1 MCNECLKWELITL
14 LRSAL
19 YAVIS
24 HLRRCAEHAVIIL
37 LRHAERVVIASEL
50 LLTRNVVLSFYYD
63 VHARRD
69 WGTLITT
76 RAFTSVFR
84 VVNDNLWRALCAVI
98 DVFWCSVFS
107 SFGSK
112 QGDCFVK
119 VFFFLILTTD
129 VNSSSDPNW

>member
-1 MCNECLKWELITL
+1 MIGKYETGADRELIIFFKKNLKLNTVCNECLKWELITL

-69 WGTLITT
+69 
-76 RAFTSVFR
+76 
-84 VVNDNLWRALCAVI
+84 
-98 DVFWCSVFS
+98 
-107 SFGSK
+107 
-112 QGDCFVK
+112 
-119 VFFFLILTTD
+119 
-129 VNSSSDPNW
+129 